1 MSLRTALTQSNC
13 FRTVLSRV
21 VVCLCGL
28 HQLRRSV
35 VCALICCVSNYVF
48 ANCRA
53 NSVADNQTQPCVLGT
68 FVSLCG
74 PQDKL
79 RQAIQLCATWA
90 VFVFSQ
96 QLGVL

>member
-1 MSLRTALTQSNC
+1 M
-13 FRTVLSRV
+13 
-21 VVCLCGL
+21 
-28 HQLRRSV
+28 
-35 VCALICCVSNYVF
+35 CALICCVSNYVF

-53 NSVADNQTQPCVLGT
+53 NSVADNQIQPCVLGT